1 MQHFSYVIIGAGVC
15 GLAAASVLSPQHT
28 KIIEKS
34 RGPGGRLSSKRLGE
48 RRADIGAQF
57 ITVRDP
63 IFTEVMNRAEI
74 AGAVARWT
82 PVMARLTPEG
92 LVASPDRHPRYVGA
106 PYMNAFGR
114 FLAKDHAITTETR
127 VASIHADP
135 KGYRLVTTDAEVFSA
150 TNVIV
155 TAPVNQMQTLL
166 ADFDVSMI
174 ATGFTMEPTWT
185 VVIESN
191 DTPCTLDG
199 SAIDACFGGDDS
211 VIDFVSREGSKP
223 GRAEGLWV
231 IHSTPEFAA
240 THLEREPDEIG
251 PIIAHHVKQQLG
263 LNGQIVLTHR
273 WRFARP
279 TNPELTA
286 QKGVYQIDQGLWIAG
301 DYLSG
306 GRVEGAYLAGVE
318 VAHRALETSVD

>member
-1 MQHFSYVIIGAGVC
+1 MQHFSFVIIGAGVC
-15 GLAAASVLSPQHT
+15 GLAAASILPSQHT
-28 KIIEKS
+28 QIIEKS
-34 RGPGGRLSSKRLGE
+34 RGPGGRLSSKRLDG

-57 ITVRDP
+57 MTARDP
-63 IFTEVMNRAEI
+63 IFTDVLKRAEI

-114 FLAKDHAITTETR
+114 FLAADHAITAETR
-127 VASIHADP
+127 VASIHTDP
-135 KGYRLVTTDAEVFSA
+135 KGYRLVTTDAESFSA

-155 TAPVNQMQTLL
+155 TAPVSQMQTLL

-174 ATGFTMEPTWT
+174 TTGFTMEPTWT

-191 DTPCTLDG
+191 DTPCTPDG
-199 SAIDACFGGDDS
+199 TAIDACFGGDDA

-223 GRAEGLWV
+223 GRADGLWV

-240 THLEREPDEIG
+240 THVEREPDEIG
-251 PIIAHHVKQQLG
+251 PTMAKHVKQQLG
-263 LNGQIVLTHR
+263 LNGHIVLTHR

-279 TNPELTA
+279 TNPKLTA
-286 QKGVYQIDQGLWIAG
+286 QKGVYQIAQGLWIAG

-306 GRVEGAYLAGVE
+306 GRVEGAYLAGIE
-318 VAHRALETSVD
+318 VAQRVLEASVD